1 MMRKLAWLLV
11 GIPVAIVLIVMSV
24 ANRQMVT
31 FRLDPF
37 NAENPALAVTLPFF
51 VYLFAAVLAGILIGG
66 FFSWL
71 SQGRFRRTA
80 RSERI
85 RANRL
90 EDEAAAQKKRAEQL
104 VAQASGE
111 RPAGG
116 SEGFPLLTRN
126 DRAA

>member
-1 MMRKLAWLLV
+1 MVRKLAWLLA
-11 GIPVAIVLIVMSV
+11 GLPVAIVLIVMSV

-51 VYLFAAVLAGILIGG
+51 VYLFAALLIGILLGG

-71 SQGRFRRTA
+71 SKGRLRRTA

-90 EDEAAAQKKRAEQL
+90 EDEAATQKKRAEQL
-104 VAQASGE
+104 AEQASGN
-111 RPAGG
+111 RSASA
-116 SEGFPLLTRN
+116 SEGFPLLTRS